1 MNTHA
6 TITIDIVSVPGL
18 SISFLPFNIM
28 HSCTLTGTRPPEHPR
43 DPARASP
50 RHPLPPSIRYHQIA
64 DVRSPRRHH
73 GALAYLY
80 PFRFRGPLLK
90 KSNVQPGVADLN
102 IQRLVEEK
110 VNAFWKGLESV
121 ALKRGEVQFF
131 FRLSGWNRGP
141 DLVGWSKI
149 SVTLSKKDQRK
160 AWLGMTTYEVRRV
173 VHPQLKLTPL
183 LSDYRKKLHGSNGT
197 LRRRRRRPVSP
208 NPCHT

>member
-1 MNTHA
+1 MLLSCRKTGSNTDRHEHSRDNNDRHCECSCTFHFFSTLHITPLMYSYRYSTA
-6 TITIDIVSVPGL
+6 RTPARSCARFSTPSSSTVCSVPSNRRRLKSSTSPWCAALSITI
-18 SISFLPFNIM
+18 
-28 HSCTLTGTRPPEHPR
+28 
-43 DPARASP
+43 
-50 RHPLPPSIRYHQIA
+50 QI
-64 DVRSPRRHH
+64 
-73 GALAYLY
+73 
-80 PFRFRGPLLK
+80 RGPLLK

-141 DLVGWSKI
+141 DLVHWSKI

-173 VHPQLKLTPL
+173 VHSISQTDPAF
-183 LSDYRKKLHGSNGT
+183 
-197 LRRRRRRPVSP
+197 V
-208 NPCHT
+208 